1 MVSRRF
7 PALLALAMTVPVPL
21 AAYAADGA
29 GIRPSIEMTRIDSP
43 SLSPDGRWA
52 LWREYRASI
61 DRNDYQVSWMIAPAD
76 GSAAPRR
83 LADAGEISWLNGSP
97 VQNRPVWVAGSKEVL
112 FRKTDHGEVQVW
124 RARVDGTGVHEATRE
139 EGNVR
144 DIVPIDGGARF
155 LLATGPARSRID
167 RAEQAEYDSGTLID
181 ASVDP
186 QRPLFHGDWID
197 GRWASG
203 RLRGF
208 WFEQGGILPAAP
220 PSLRVLDPA
229 SGAVRDAVAEEQ
241 ALYAPPAKGF
251 DRLGDWFVSDREP
264 SGDARGV
271 AVVLVRGMETRLA
284 VVDAGGRETAHC
296 SAAACA
302 GQRIRA
308 VRWIG
313 SGRALL
319 FETRDSGAGSTL
331 ARWDIADGSVRVLVS
346 GEGMLNGSDDGAACA
361 TSDKALL
368 CIASDANEPPRV
380 VAIDADTGTQRVLAD
395 PNVDLRRAAPRFE
408 RLAWRDAQGRA
419 FTGYLAMPEG
429 RSGPVPLIINYYACP
444 GYIRGGLGDEYPLRD
459 FASAGI
465 AALCINRYPAAP
477 GVGGNVEAY
486 RIAADGIAAAIDLL
500 ARDGRVDRA
509 RVGMGG
515 VSFGG
520 EVAVWLAIHT
530 RLLRAI
536 SVANVMATPTYY
548 WLNAVKGREVPGVLK
563 AGWGLGDPDRDRK
576 NWRLVSPS
584 MNADRITIPFL
595 MQVPEQE
602 YRPNVDLLARL
613 QAAGRP
619 AELWAFPGEMHI
631 KWQPRHQFVANI
643 RNFDWFRFWL
653 AGEADPDPAKADQ
666 YVRWRGMLV
675 AGKAKTVP

>member
-1 MVSRRF
+1 MVSRRLS
-7 PALLALAMTVPVPL
+7 ALLVLALALAPL
-21 AAYAADGA
+21 AAHAAGGA

-43 SLSPDGRWA
+43 SLSPDGHWA
-52 LWREYRASI
+52 LWREFRASI
-61 DRNDYQVSWMIAPAD
+61 DRNDYDARWMIAPSD
-76 GSAAPRR
+76 GSAAPRQ
-83 LADAGEISWLNGSP
+83 LADAGEMSWLNGSP
-97 VQNRPVWVAGSKEVL
+97 VQNRPVWVPGSDEVL

-124 RARVDGTGVHEATRE
+124 RARADGTSVHVATQE
-139 EGNVR
+139 DGNVR

-155 LLATGPARSRID
+155 LLALGPARSRIT

-186 QRPLFHGDWID
+186 QRPLYHGDWID

-208 WFEQGGILPAAP
+208 WFEQGGILPPAP
-220 PSLRVLDPA
+220 PVLRVFDPA
-229 SGAVRDAVAEEQ
+229 SGAVRDAVAQEQ
-241 ALYAPPAKGF
+241 ALYAPPVKGF

-271 AVVLVRGMETRLA
+271 AVVLVKGMETRLA
-284 VVDAGGRETAHC
+284 VVDAGGHELAHC
-296 SAAACA
+296 SAVACS
-302 GQRIRA
+302 GVRIRA

-313 SGRALL
+313 SEHALL
-319 FETRDSGAGSTL
+319 FETRASGAGSTL
-331 ARWDIADGSVRVLVS
+331 ARWNISDGSVRVLAT

-361 TSDKALL
+361 TSDKTLL

-380 VAIDADTGTQRVLAD
+380 VAIDADTGGQRGLAD
-395 PNVDLRRAAPRFE
+395 PNTDLRQVAPRFE
-408 RLAWRDAQGRA
+408 RLAWRDAHGRA

-429 RSGPVPLIINYYACP
+429 RSGPVPLIVNYYACS

-459 FASAGI
+459 FGSAGI
-465 AALCINRYPAAP
+465 AALCINRYPATP

-500 ARDGRVDRA
+500 ARDGRVDRT

-530 RLLRAI
+530 RLLHAV

-548 WLNAVKGREVPGVLK
+548 WLNAVKGREVPAVLK
-563 AGWGLGDPDRDRK
+563 AAWGLGDPDRDRK

-584 MNADRITIPFL
+584 MNTDRITIPFL

-613 QAAGRP
+613 QVAGRP
-619 AELWAFPGEMHI
+619 AELWAFPDEMHI
-631 KWQPRHQFVANI
+631 KWQPRHQFAANA

-653 AGEADPDPAKADQ
+653 AGEADANPAKADQ
-666 YVRWRGMLV
+666 YARWRQWD
-675 AGKAKTVP
+675 